1 VIEHQAMP
9 MPEAL
14 PKTTAKPA
22 DGDGRLTEAARLQI
36 LSTEH
41 WSLLATRSMSW
52 SESFSR
58 TSMFLSTLT
67 GSVVALALV
76 AQAMPGEG
84 FTVFA
89 LLLLPV
95 VLFLGL
101 ATYARLC
108 AINVEDAHWVVGMNR
123 IRHAYIE
130 LAPDLEQ
137 YFISGVNDDPEGVMK
152 TFAATTGSGNTLH
165 AFVTTPG
172 MLAVINA
179 VLAGVLAGIAAGFL
193 IANLTLSILTG
204 VIAFVIVLVILMRYG
219 VRSWERYLANSKPK
233 FPRSGPATG

>member
-1 VIEHQAMP
+1 

-14 PKTTAKPA
+14 PKVAPKATDH
-22 DGDGRLTEAARLQI
+22 DGKVSDAVRLQI

-123 IRHAYIE
+123 IRHAYLE
-130 LAPDLEQ
+130 LVPDLED
-137 YFISGVNDDPEGVMK
+137 YFISGVTDDPEGVMK
-152 TFAATTGSGNTLH
+152 TFAATLGPGNFLH

-179 VLAGVLAGIAAGFL
+179 VLAGVLAGVVAGFL
-193 IANLTLSILTG
+193 MQSLTISIVTG
-204 VIAFVIVLVILMRYG
+204 VIAFVIVLAVLLQYG
-219 VRSWERYLANSKPK
+219 LRSWSRYMTNTKPR
-233 FPRSGPATG
+233 FPRSGGAGG

>member
-1 VIEHQAMP
+1 

-14 PKTTAKPA
+14 PKVAPNASDK
-22 DGDGRLTEAARLQI
+22 DGKLSDAARLQI

-52 SESFSR
+52 TESFSR

-67 GSVVALALV
+67 GSVVALALA
-76 AQAMPGEG
+76 AQAMSGEG
-84 FTVFA
+84 FAVFS
-89 LLLLPV
+89 LLLLSV

-101 ATYARLC
+101 ATYARLS

-123 IRHAYIE
+123 IRHAYLE

-137 YFISGVNDDPEGVMK
+137 YFISGSTDDPEGVMK

-172 MLAVINA
+172 MVAVIDA
-179 VLAGVLAGIAAGFL
+179 VLAGVIAGIVAGALGAALVISIATGVVAFL
-193 IANLTLSILTG
+193 I
-204 VIAFVIVLVILMRYG
+204 VIAVLMAYG
-219 VRSWERYLANSKPK
+219 LRSWDRYLTTQKPL
-233 FPRSGPATG
+233 FPGKR

>member
-1 VIEHQAMP
+1 

-14 PKTTAKPA
+14 PKVATKATDH
-22 DGDGRLTEAARLQI
+22 DGKASDAVRLQI

-52 SESFSR
+52 SKSFSR

-123 IRHAYIE
+123 IRHAYLE
-130 LAPDLEQ
+130 LAPDLED
-137 YFISGVNDDPEGVMK
+137 YFISGVTDDPEGVMK
-152 TFAATTGSGNTLH
+152 TFAATLGPGNFLH

-179 VLAGVLAGIAAGFL
+179 VLAGVLAGVVAGYFVQ
-193 IANLTLSILTG
+193 NLTISIVTG
-204 VIAFVIVLVILMRYG
+204 VIAFVIVLAVLLQYG
-219 VRSWERYLANSKPK
+219 LRSWDRYMANTKPK
-233 FPRSGPATG
+233 FPRSPASGG

>member
-1 VIEHQAMP
+1 

-14 PKTTAKPA
+14 PKVEPRATDH
-22 DGDGRLTEAARLQI
+22 DGKVTDAIRLQI

-58 TSMFLSTLT
+58 TSMFLSALT

-130 LAPDLEQ
+130 MAPELED
-137 YFISGVNDDPEGVMK
+137 YFISGVTDDPEGVMK
-152 TFAATTGSGNTLH
+152 TFAATLGPGNTLH

-172 MLAVINA
+172 MVAVINA
-179 VLAGVLAGIAAGFL
+179 VLAGVLVGIIAGFVL
-193 IANLTLSILTG
+193 NNLTISIIIG
-204 VIAFVIVLVILMRYG
+204 IVGFVITLLVLLRYG
-219 VRSWERYLANSKPK
+219 VTSWERYLAKTKPK
-233 FPRSGPATG
+233 FARSPGSGG

>member
-1 VIEHQAMP
+1 

-14 PKTTAKPA
+14 PKVAPKATDH
-22 DGDGRLTEAARLQI
+22 DGKVTDAVRLQI

-108 AINVEDAHWVVGMNR
+108 AINVEDGHWVVGMNR

-130 LAPDLEQ
+130 LAPDLEP
-137 YFISGVNDDPEGVMK
+137 YFISGVNDDVEGVMK
-152 TFAATTGSGNTLH
+152 TFAATTGGGNTLH

-179 VLAGVLAGIAAGFL
+179 VLAGVLASIAAGFL
-193 IANLTLSILTG
+193 IANLTLSIVTG
-204 VIAFVIVLVILMRYG
+204 VIAFLIVLVVLMRYG
-219 VRSWERYLANSKPK
+219 VRSWERYLSTSKPK
-233 FPRSGPATG
+233 FPRSGPASG

>member
-1 VIEHQAMP
+1 

-14 PKTTAKPA
+14 PKTTLTPA
-22 DGDGRLTEAARLQI
+22 EKDGKLSDAARLQI

-52 SESFSR
+52 TESFSR
-58 TSMFLSTLT
+58 TSMFLTTLT
-67 GSVVALALV
+67 GSVVALALA
-76 AQAMPGEG
+76 AQAMPGSG

-101 ATYARLC
+101 ATYARLL

-123 IRHAYIE
+123 IRHAYLE
-130 LAPDLEQ
+130 LAPDLEE
-137 YFISGVNDDPEGVMK
+137 YFISGTTDDPEGVLK
-152 TFAATTGSGNTLH
+152 TFAATTGSNVLH

-172 MLAVINA
+172 MVAVIDA
-179 VLAGVLAGIAAGFL
+179 VLAGVLAAIVVGLVAS
-193 IANLTLSILTG
+193 NLTVTIVAGIVAFLAVLGWLLALG
-204 VIAFVIVLVILMRYG
+204 VG
-219 VRSWERYLANSKPK
+219 SWDRYLKKSKPK
-233 FPRSGPATG
+233 FPGK